1 MNFNVIHTMPEEMED
16 MYPLLQDKKGYYIML
31 LDKVYIFIG
40 AGIKPKEG
48 YQIAVSKV
56 ILENNSLIVDV
67 TETAPEGGKLYK
79 PNPSYPYTVLALDIS
94 KSDFTDIKSTIVRNT
109 TSLKTYDLINL

>member
-16 MYPLLQDKKGYYIML
+16 MYPHLQDKRGYFVML

-56 ILENNSLIVDV
+56 ALENNSLIVDV

-79 PNPSYPYTVLALDIS
+79 PNPSYPYTVLALDIP
-94 KSDFTDIKSTIVRNT
+94 KSEFGDIKSTIVRNT
-109 TSLKTYDLINL
+109 KTLKTYDLIAL

>member
-1 MNFNVIHTMPEEMED
+1 MNFNVIHTMPEEMEE
-16 MYPLLQDKKGYYIML
+16 MYSLLQDKKGYYVML

-48 YQIAVSKV
+48 YQIAVCKV
-56 ILENNSLIVDV
+56 ALENNSLIVDV

-79 PNPSYPYTVLALDIS
+79 PNPSYPYTVLALDIT
-94 KSDFTDIKSTIVRNT
+94 KSDFTEIKSTIIRNT
-109 TSLKTYDLINL
+109 KTLTTYDLITI